1 MAISLPPQTTTTV
14 VPEYAAT
21 NIIFNRQIHNIA
33 GVLTAVYNASVSY
46 ERKDY
51 IVDSNGV
58 KVGLITLNNQNNE
71 ELGMNNDPTRG
82 NINLTQD
89 ETMLL
94 FSKMPEAGKVLGEVI
109 ADEADALI
117 HAHLITRGIISA

>member
-1 MAISLPPQTTTTV
+1 MAIELPPQVTNTI

-21 NIIFNRQIHNIA
+21 NINFSRQIQNIA
-33 GVLTAVYNASVSY
+33 GVLTPIYNANISY

-51 IVDSNGV
+51 IVDANGV
-58 KVGLITLNNQNNE
+58 KIGLVGLNTPFNE
-71 ELGMNNDPTRG
+71 QPGVQDPRYG

-94 FSKMPEAGKVLGEVI
+94 FSKLPTPGKVLGETI

-117 HAHLITRGIISA
+117 HVDLIKRGIINA